1 MRHLFF
7 LFATVFLFAVSA
19 CHEDNKNTT
28 TNPTELNESTPIKG
42 YTLLS
47 KINGIWSGSVN
58 SSTSIGNFPDYTA
71 DYRPIS
77 ASQVSAKNEL
87 DKNND
92 LFMSFFVTWH
102 CDSYKLAFRNG
113 GFFTGM
119 KRISYLVIDSVAES
133 GNTSFYRFTDFKAG
147 KTRSY
152 ADLLFRNDSLYMKVY
167 TNKYNSLPSAVIHFA
182 WDAGRQDATA
192 AQAAITAFG
201 FPKKQLTKDLCKS
214 FDGNTESI
222 FYDDNLDVFK
232 DSEQPYVGK
241 TTVNVNLNSLPTAAK
256 KVYLIVTT
264 QPLFSG
270 FTPQLQNIK
279 YKSRYVIMDAAS
291 PSFVFNYM
299 HPGSYYLYGLY
310 DTDGNG
316 TFSTGDYIALNGTNP
331 NTTFTLGSQEN
342 KTVNLNLNFSIP

>member
-1 MRHLFF
+1 MRYHSIF
-7 LFATVFLFAVSA
+7 LALLLLSISA
-19 CHEDNKNTT
+19 CHKDKKNNNNN
-28 TNPTELNESTPIKG
+28 NPSELNESTPIKG
-42 YTLLS
+42 YNLLS
-47 KINGIWSGSVN
+47 KINGIWSGPVN

-102 CDSYKLAFRNG
+102 CDSYKLAFRNC

-133 GNTSFYRFTDFKAG
+133 ESSAFYRFTDFKAG

-182 WDAGRQDATA
+182 WDAGKQDASA
-192 AQAAITAFG
+192 AQAAIAHFG

-222 FYDDNLDVFK
+222 FYDDILDVYK

-241 TTVNVNLNSLPTAAK
+241 TTVNINLNSLPTAAK
-256 KVYLIVTT
+256 KVYLIITT

-270 FTPQLQNIK
+270 FTLQLQNIL

-299 HPGSYYLYGLY
+299 HPGSYFLYGLY

-316 TFSTGDYIALNGTNP
+316 TFSSGDYIALNGTNP
-331 NTTFTLGSQEN
+331 NTAFSLAATED
-342 KTVNLNLNFSIP
+342 KVVHLNLNFSIP